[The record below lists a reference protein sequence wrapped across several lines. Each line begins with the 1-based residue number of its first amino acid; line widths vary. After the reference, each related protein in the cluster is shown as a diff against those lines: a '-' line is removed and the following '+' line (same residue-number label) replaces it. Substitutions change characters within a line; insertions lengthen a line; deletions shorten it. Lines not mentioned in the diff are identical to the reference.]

1 LVNGVRRGITLAVE
15 LVGSEG
21 NRPVLRRDHEAESS
35 MSSLDLFFV
44 FRSGFTILL
53 GVIAIVVGVVR
64 GSWETVGLGVVALVV
79 GCGLLALQIWQIRHP
94 VRPAPRNFFGQ
105 RGGRT

>member
-1 LVNGVRRGITLAVE
+1 
-15 LVGSEG
+15 
-21 NRPVLRRDHEAESS
+21 

-53 GVIAIVVGVVR
+53 GVIAIVVGFVR

-79 GCGLLALQIWQIRHP
+79 GCGLLALQIWQSRHP
-94 VRPAPRNFFGQ
+94 VRPAPMKLFRK
-105 RGGRT
+105 RGART